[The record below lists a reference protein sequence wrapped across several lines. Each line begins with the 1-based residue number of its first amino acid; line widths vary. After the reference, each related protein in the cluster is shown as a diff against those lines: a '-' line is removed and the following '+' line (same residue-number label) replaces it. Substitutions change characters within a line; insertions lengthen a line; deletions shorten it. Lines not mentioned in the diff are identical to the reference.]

1 MVVLRTPPLRSHPD
15 DIPASSSTSPG
26 PRCEEYNR
34 RCKRWS
40 AEALRQLAAYPLP
53 GNVRELK
60 NIVERAVIMQLEDEI
75 RRSTCSPRRPR
86 AATRR
91 RRASSRAAS
100 LTEFQERAERA
111 YLVRELQRNGWNV
124 AATARAIQTPR
135 SNLYKKIEA
144 YGLKR
149 ED

>member
-1 MVVLRTPPLRSHPD
+1 WGAD
-15 DIPASSSTSPG
+15 
-26 PRCEEYNR
+26 
-34 RCKRWS
+34 
-40 AEALRQLAAYPLP
+40 ALRQLASYPFP

-75 RRSTCSPRRPR
+75 DRIDLLPGGGEAREDDGVFA
-86 AATRR
+86 AAT
-91 RRASSRAAS
+91 
-100 LTEFQERAERA
+100 LTDFQERAERA
-111 YLVRELQRNGWNV
+111 YLVRKLQQHGWNV

-144 YGLKR
+144 YHLKR

>member
-1 MVVLRTPPLRSHPD
+1 LRTHSD
-15 DIPASSSTSPG
+15 DIPPLVEHFTRLA
-26 PRCEEYNR
+26 CEEYNR
-34 RCKRWS
+34 RLKHWG
-40 AEALRQLAAYPLP
+40 ADALRQLASYPFP

-75 RRSTCSPRRPR
+75 DRIDLLPGGGEAREDDGVFA
-86 AATRR
+86 AAT
-91 RRASSRAAS
+91 
-100 LTEFQERAERA
+100 LTDFQERAERA
-111 YLVRELQRNGWNV
+111 YLVRKLQQHGWNV

-144 YGLKR
+144 YHLKR